1 MFTILNI
8 LLFIFLVHQTLRAI
22 SIRIKAN
29 DILIK
34 AYDEAIEIRQQA
46 LDDSEKTNKLLRRIK
61 YTNKLNDIT
70 FNYYN

>member
-46 LDDSEKTNKLLRRIK
+46 LDDSKKTNKLLRRIK